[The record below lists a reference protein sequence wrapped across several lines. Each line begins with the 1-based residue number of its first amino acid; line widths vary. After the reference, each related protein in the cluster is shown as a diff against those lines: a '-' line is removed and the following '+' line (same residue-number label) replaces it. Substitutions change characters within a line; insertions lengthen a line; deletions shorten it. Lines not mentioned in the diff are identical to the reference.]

1 LFINPTTRRIHVSDL
16 ETGEMFGELSVINN
30 KLRTFTTK
38 VKSNECTLMEI
49 NKRDFIHYINVKKDT
64 KD

>member
-1 LFINPTTRRIHVSDL
+1 LSINPTVRRIHVADL
-16 ETGEMFGELSVINN
+16 EINDMFGELGVINN